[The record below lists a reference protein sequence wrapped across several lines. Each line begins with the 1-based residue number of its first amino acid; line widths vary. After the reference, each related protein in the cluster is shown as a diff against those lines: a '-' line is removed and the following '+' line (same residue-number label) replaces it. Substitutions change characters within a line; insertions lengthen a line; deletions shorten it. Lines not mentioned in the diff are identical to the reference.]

1 MPTSRQRRPRATR
14 PIASAYAP
22 QRTVSVA
29 IEAWLPTEYATFL
42 SCTPPP
48 HRGTSFRCH
57 RVSSGGEFRFVR
69 GRML

>member
-1 MPTSRQRRPRATR
+1 MPTSRQPTPRDAADR
-14 PIASAYAP
+14 LSVAP

-42 SCTPPP
+42 SHAAAPP
-48 HRGTSFRCH
+48 RTSFRCH
-57 RVSSGGEFRFVR
+57 RVSSGGEFRFR